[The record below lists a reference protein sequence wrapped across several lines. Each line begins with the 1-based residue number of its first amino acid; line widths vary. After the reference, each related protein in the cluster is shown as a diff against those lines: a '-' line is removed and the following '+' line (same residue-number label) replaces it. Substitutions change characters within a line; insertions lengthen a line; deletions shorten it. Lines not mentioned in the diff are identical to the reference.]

1 MNRRM
6 RSQQISRSAAAMAC
20 LLCSTALVAQDDPP
34 VMTVDGLQQIET
46 DNVDALY
53 WLPGATLDPY
63 RRVAILDCFVAFRKD
78 WERDQNLDRRGAARV
93 TAEDMERIKSLL
105 AAEFRTVFTRELEA
119 AGYDVVDGGADDV
132 LLLRPAIVDLDVAA
146 PDIPTAGRSTQF
158 VTSAGAMTLYMELYD
173 SATNSL
179 IGRVVDR
186 RRAANSSM
194 IRVAD
199 SVSNRV
205 EADRL
210 LTRWVNL
217 LIGALDE
224 EWGDRE

>member
-1 MNRRM
+1 MSRY
-6 RSQQISRSAAAMAC
+6 SQCAALLAC
-20 LLCSTALVAQDDPP
+20 LLWSTLLVAQDASPI
-34 VMTVDGLQQIET
+34 MTVDGLQQIES

-63 RRVAILDCFVAFRKD
+63 RRVTILDCFVAFRKD
-78 WERDQNLDRRGAARV
+78 WERDQNQDRRGAARV

-105 AAEFRTVFTRELEA
+105 ADEFRTVFTRELEA
-119 AGYDVVDGGADDV
+119 AGYEVVDANGDDV

-146 PDIPTAGRSTQF
+146 PDIQTAGRSMQF

-173 SATNSL
+173 SATSSL

-186 RRAANSSM
+186 RRAAHSSM

-199 SVSNRV
+199 RVSNRV
-205 EADRL
+205 EADRM
-210 LTRWVNL
+210 LTHWVDL
-217 LIGALDE
+217 LIDALDE
-224 EWGDRE
+224 QWGERE